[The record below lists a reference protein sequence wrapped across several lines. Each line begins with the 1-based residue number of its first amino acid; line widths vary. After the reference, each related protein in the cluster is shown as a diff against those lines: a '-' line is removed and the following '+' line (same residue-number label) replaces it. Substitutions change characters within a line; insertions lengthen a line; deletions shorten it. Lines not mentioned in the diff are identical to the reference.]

1 MTNKRRNIKMK
12 TDIVM
17 DTKGMACPMPIV
29 KAKKALDGLES
40 GQVMEVQSTD
50 KGSIND
56 FQAWVK
62 QTKHEL
68 LKHEEDNG
76 IYKFFVK
83 KV

>member
-1 MTNKRRNIKMK
+1 MK
-12 TDIVM
+12 TDIVV

>member
-1 MTNKRRNIKMK
+1 MK
-12 TDIVM
+12 ADLVL

-29 KAKKALDGLES
+29 KAKKALDGLAP
-40 GQVMEVQSTD
+40 GQIMEVQSTD
-50 KGSIND
+50 KGSVND

-68 LKHEEDNG
+68 LSYKEESG

-83 KV
+83 KI

>member
-1 MTNKRRNIKMK
+1 MK
-12 TDIVM
+12 TDLTV

-29 KAKKALDGLES
+29 KAKKALDSLQS
-40 GQVMEVQSTD
+40 GQVMEVLSTD

-68 LKHEEDNG
+68 LSYEEDNG
-76 IYKFFVK
+76 IYKFYVRK
-83 KV
+83 I